1 MHVQDRINLIY
12 TDTPYAFE
20 ANFGIISAYAE
31 KLRVAAFA
39 ALEEASILVAVIK
52 IYHAE

>member
-1 MHVQDRINLIY
+1 LHGVLVGDDEQ
-12 TDTPYAFE
+12 PAFE